1 MRKET
6 GIYTGCTRSNC
17 FNTGSSSRSSS
28 RSSTGTDSTG
38 SGSSGNKGSRHL
50 YMERLGCHIPDK
62 LEPAHL

>member
-17 FNTGSSSRSSS
+17 FNTGSSS

>member
-17 FNTGSSSRSSS
+17 FNTGSSSRSS
-28 RSSTGTDSTG
+28 TGSDSTG

-50 YMERLGCHIPDK
+50 YMERLGCHLPDK